1 MTTAPVTEADVWE
14 TLSRVI
20 DPELDCDIVA
30 LGLIYHVRIDGDR
43 VGVTMTLTTP
53 GCPMNELLPAAAKS
67 LLEELPG
74 VAEASVEVTWTPPWH
89 FSRMSAVAREKLG
102 LADDL

>member
-1 MTTAPVTEADVWE
+1 MTASPVSEADVRQA
-14 TLSRVI
+14 LSRVI

-30 LGLIYHVRIDGDR
+30 LGLIYHVQIEGDR
-43 VGVTMTLTTP
+43 IGVTTTLTTP

-74 VAEASVEVTWTPPWH
+74 VAQVSVGVTWEPPWH
-89 FSRMSAVAREKLG
+89 YSRMSSAAREKLG
-102 LADDL
+102 IADDL